1 MRKLSVLLLC
11 TLLCPV
17 LLWGCTGQ
25 SADEYAGETITE
37 LKEGDPS
44 AFSRLLDAGLEESGA
59 DFVIQC
65 PEEVKEPYLKF
76 LQAAFASIEFEVAS
90 ASERSDDVYSVPIT
104 YTPIDLA
111 QTVGSANEETA
122 ADPPSADFTETM
134 LAVLEADTKLIAD
147 DPVYGTETTTD
158 LTVSRTDDSF
168 SIAEEDLQSFLA
180 SALSGYMTPYD
191 TFGALYDMQDF
202 LTSYLDASFKGEV
215 AQFALHTDR
224 TEDEAYEWYLADTFD
239 PSADL
244 SQAYVA
250 RYQAAMQNLLKQ
262 SSYTV
267 GTPRLEPGLFSY
279 QIDVTITPNNSLADA
294 YHEFEQGTYYSID
307 EASEALVAALEKYAA
322 APTYGAETT
331 LTVPVNMETLS
342 TADQEGS
349 DMATLAT
356 TILPSP

>member
-25 SADEYAGETITE
+25 SADEYAGETITD

-90 ASERSDDVYSVPIT
+90 ASERSDDIYSVPIT

-134 LAVLEADTKLIAD
+134 LAVLEADTKLVAD
-147 DPVYGTETTTD
+147 DPVYGAETTTD
-158 LTVSRTDDSF
+158 LTVSRTDDGF
-168 SIAEEDLQSFLA
+168 SIAE
-180 SALSGYMTPYD
+180 
-191 TFGALYDMQDF
+191 
-202 LTSYLDASFKGEV
+202 
-215 AQFALHTDR
+215 
-224 TEDEAYEWYLADTFD
+224 
-239 PSADL
+239 
-244 SQAYVA
+244 
-250 RYQAAMQNLLKQ
+250 
-262 SSYTV
+262 
-267 GTPRLEPGLFSY
+267 
-279 QIDVTITPNNSLADA
+279 
-294 YHEFEQGTYYSID
+294 
-307 EASEALVAALEKYAA
+307 
-322 APTYGAETT
+322 
-331 LTVPVNMETLS
+331 
-342 TADQEGS
+342 
-349 DMATLAT
+349 
-356 TILPSP
+356 

>member
-65 PEEVKEPYLKF
+65 PEEAKEPYLKF

-147 DPVYGTETTTD
+147 DPVYGPK
-158 LTVSRTDDSF
+158 RP
-168 SIAEEDLQSFLA
+168 Q
-180 SALSGYMTPYD
+180 
-191 TFGALYDMQDF
+191 
-202 LTSYLDASFKGEV
+202 
-215 AQFALHTDR
+215 
-224 TEDEAYEWYLADTFD
+224 
-239 PSADL
+239 
-244 SQAYVA
+244 
-250 RYQAAMQNLLKQ
+250 
-262 SSYTV
+262 
-267 GTPRLEPGLFSY
+267 
-279 QIDVTITPNNSLADA
+279 
-294 YHEFEQGTYYSID
+294 
-307 EASEALVAALEKYAA
+307 
-322 APTYGAETT
+322 
-331 LTVPVNMETLS
+331 
-342 TADQEGS
+342 
-349 DMATLAT
+349 
-356 TILPSP
+356 ILPYPEQMTAFP